1 MENFEK
7 ATMIWS
13 VLNKELEL
21 LDDLHDSGNMSD
33 RTYSKQVNVV
43 TTLFKGKISELLGR
57 LSKEHMLPDEA
68 YGDLVENQ
76 EK

>member
-21 LDDLHDSGNMSD
+21 LDDLHDSGDMSD
-33 RTYSKQVNVV
+33 RAYSKQVNVV

-57 LSKEHMLPDEA
+57 LSKEHMFPDEM